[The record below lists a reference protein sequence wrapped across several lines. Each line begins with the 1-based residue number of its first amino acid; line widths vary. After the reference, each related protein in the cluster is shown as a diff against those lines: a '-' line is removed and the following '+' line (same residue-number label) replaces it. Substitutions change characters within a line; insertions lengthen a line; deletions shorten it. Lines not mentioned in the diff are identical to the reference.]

1 MPATYRL
8 ELGRLNQVIARHLEM
23 IDETEMESTFS
34 DCERGAIPAIGA
46 AYGIETVLET
56 DMARQQE
63 IYFESGD
70 HEHLIKMRGEDFC
83 FLLNQA
89 PRIHVSHHLQ
99 RRQPGAAASLLR
111 APLC

>member
-1 MPATYRL
+1 
-8 ELGRLNQVIARHLEM
+8 M

-56 DMARQQE
+56 DLARQEE

-70 HEHLIKMRGEDFC
+70 HEHLIKMRGEDFR
-83 FLLNQA
+83 FLLNHA
-89 PRIHVSHHLQ
+89 PRIHVSHHL
-99 RRQPGAAASLLR
+99 
-111 APLC
+111 